1 MPTWVGF
8 HSGHL
13 QHSSTRRV
21 IATMTDTSQ
30 SAPALAGDPVADA
43 LRRTRLRRM
52 KAVALG
58 LLVVAAVVW
67 AVTRDRGGF
76 WGFVNAG
83 AEASMVGAMADW
95 FAVTAL
101 FRHPLGV
108 PVPHTALIP
117 KRKDDFGRSLEEFF
131 AENFLQEQVIRERLA
146 AADIAS
152 RVGVWL
158 ADPVHARRVAQEA
171 ATVVALA
178 LRRLKDEDVAA
189 VVQEVLIPRFVAE
202 PISPVAG
209 GLLQE
214 VVADNAHHG
223 LVDLALEEAH
233 RWLVHNQET
242 FTDIVGERAPR
253 WTPER
258 INEMVTNRLHLEV
271 VRWVADIRADPG
283 HHARQALDSLLAQL
297 AQDLLTDPTTQERA
311 ENLKRRVLEQPQTLV
326 TGMSLWSAFRRALL
340 EALDDVDGQLRE
352 RITRELAAFG
362 ARIGTDEALR
372 ARLDAWG
379 ADFAVWAVGRYGE
392 ELTSVITATIERWDG
407 QEAARRIE
415 LHVGRDL
422 QFIRINGTIVGG
434 LVGVVIHAVS
444 LVL

>member
-1 MPTWVGF
+1 
-8 HSGHL
+8 
-13 QHSSTRRV
+13 V
-21 IATMTDTSQ
+21 IGTMTDTSL
-30 SAPALAGDPVADA
+30 SSPALAAGDPAADA
-43 LRRTRLRRM
+43 VRLTRLRRM

-58 LLVVAAVVW
+58 LLVLAAVVYV
-67 AVTRDRGGF
+67 VTRDRGGF

-117 KRKDDFGRSLEEFF
+117 RRKDDFGRSLEEFF

-152 RVGVWL
+152 RVGSWL
-158 ADPVHARRVAQEA
+158 ADPTHAQRVAQEA
-171 ATVVALA
+171 ATVVALG

-253 WTPER
+253 WAPER
-258 INEMVTNRLHLEV
+258 LNEVVTNRLHLEV
-271 VRWVADIRADPG
+271 VRWVADIRADPD

-297 AQDLLTDPTTQERA
+297 AQDLLTDPATQERA
-311 ENLKRRVLEQPQTLV
+311 ENLKQRVLEQPQTLV

-340 EALDDVDGQLRE
+340 EALDDADGQLRE

-362 ARIGTDEALR
+362 ARIGTDEALH

-407 QEAARRIE
+407 HEAARRIE